1 MNIEVNE
8 LLEKSYRK
16 ESPFYIFG
24 AGARGRQC
32 SELCLH
38 VRLPIAFFFDNNEKL
53 WGKNVV
59 DNVKCCNYQENTV
72 DKNGLCCVCVAKEAE
87 TVKNQLREAGFEKV
101 IDYDELFD
109 SDWIMRRFY
118 NHDFIAGIPYNPTS
132 SVESNKKSNDAKDKK
147 IAIYTCVLGGYDN
160 LYLPNFDFAEG
171 TDYYIITDRMDM
183 DAGNVNLLHVDEV
196 IPAGLEGNTIK
207 NRYCKMHGKEIFPE
221 YDYSIY
227 VDGNAYI
234 KRDVSN
240 YVNRISELGL
250 SFHVHENRQC
260 IYSEGI
266 AVVLARKGDKYKI
279 QQQLCGY
286 AEEGM
291 PRNFGL
297 IAGGLIVRDHNNHI
311 ANKIMHE
318 WYEEFMK
325 GEKRDQLSFSY
336 VVWKNELNMNK
347 ITTLNDGKS
356 RFENADLEIVQHR

>member
-109 SDWIMRRFY
+109 SDWIIRRFY
-118 NHDFIAGIPYNPTS
+118 NHDFILGIPYNPTIC
-132 SVESNKKSNDAKDKK
+132 VETNKKSAGVNDKK

-160 LYLPNFDFAEG
+160 LYLPDFDFAEG
-171 TDYYIITDRMDM
+171 TDYYIITDRMDI
-183 DAGNVNLLHVDEV
+183 DVGNVNLLHIDDAVPER
-196 IPAGLEGNTIK
+196 LTNNTIK

-221 YDYSIY
+221 YNYSIY
-227 VDGNAYI
+227 VDGNCHI
-234 KRDVSN
+234 KRDISQ
-240 YVNRISELGL
+240 YVNLLSDYGL
-250 SFHVHENRQC
+250 AIHTHDNRHC
-260 IYSEGI
+260 IYAEG
-266 AVVLARKGDKYKI
+266 VVLTLIKKGDNECIKQQMI
-279 QQQLCGY
+279 QY
-286 AEEGM
+286 MKEGM

-311 ANKIMHE
+311 ADKIMHE

-336 VVWKNELNMNK
+336 VVWKNGLDMNK
-347 ITTLNDGKS
+347 LTTLNGGKS
-356 RFENADLEIVQHR
+356 RLENADLEIVQHR